1 MSTSNTA
8 QPSTTPMTSGSVPS
22 ADGTRLG
29 YLRVGQGPAV
39 VILHGSNESARSHT
53 QLALALADAFTVYLP
68 DRRGRGGSGPHQ
80 AGHSLRT
87 EVEDLQAILAEAQAD
102 KVFSVSISG
111 LIALEAARGGPA
123 IRQLAVYEPAIITD
137 ADRDRYTSW
146 VTRFD
151 QEVSRGQVAAA
162 LITSMFGFDL
172 APQAFKIMPRRLLEG
187 LTNAAMKSEDRKAAP
202 GDATMRKLAPT
213 LRYEGLL
220 LAEAAGTISKYAGVT
235 ADVLLM
241 GGDLKRPAFLR
252 PAFDAFAST
261 LPHNRQARFPGLDHG
276 ASGDP
281 GPANRGGQ
289 PAVLAP
295 AIRSFFS
302 QP

>member
-1 MSTSNTA
+1 MNTSRTA
-8 QPSTTPMTSGSVPS
+8 QLSTAPMTTGSVSS
-22 ADGTRLG
+22 ADGTAIG
-29 YLRVGQGPAV
+29 YLRVGRGPAV

-53 QLALALADAFTVYLP
+53 QLALGLAEGFTVYLP
-68 DRRGRGGSGPHQ
+68 DRRGRGGSGPHR
-80 AGHSLRT
+80 AGHGLRT
-87 EVEDLQAILAEAQAD
+87 EVEDLQAILAEARAD
-102 KVFSVSISG
+102 QVFSVSIGG
-111 LIALEAARGGPA
+111 LIALEAARVGPG
-123 IRQLAVYEPAIITD
+123 IRQLALYEPAILTA
-137 ADRDRYTSW
+137 ADKERYSGW
-146 VTRFD
+146 VPRFD
-151 QEVSRGQVAAA
+151 QEMSQGRAGAAM
-162 LITSMFGFDL
+162 ITSMFGCDL
-172 APQAFKIMPRRLLEG
+172 APPALKAMPRRLLEAMTG
-187 LTNAAMKSEDRKAAP
+187 AAMKKEDAAAAP
-202 GDATMRKLAPT
+202 DDATMRRVAPT

-220 LAEAAGTISKYAGVT
+220 LAETAGTVSTFAGVA

-252 PAFDAFAST
+252 PAFDAFART

-281 GPANRGGQ
+281 GPANRGAQ